1 MYALAV
7 KSGMQRFFSL
17 ALLSASLGWSVTL
30 RSQSAE
36 AVAAMYE
43 NGEYTRIVQELDHPE
58 SAELA
63 RLRADALQK
72 LGHFSAAIDA
82 YIMAIQMNPADGEAH
97 LNRGICALSMNNYP
111 GAKADLATARRIH
124 PSNPKT
130 WYWSAAL
137 AYAEG
142 ENDHCF
148 NHLAEAVK
156 QKPDYLEAHYL
167 GGALFYDQ
175 GALKD
180 AEKAFERCLEI
191 NPDHGLSQL
200 SLAMVYID
208 QLRYS
213 KANALLDALAVSTND
228 TVRTH
233 ALYQRGVSKYE
244 SRDRAGACADWE
256 TAANLGD
263 LDAQNLIDTACAD
276 TKKKK
281 LERRSVH
288 VEF

>member
-1 MYALAV
+1 M
-7 KSGMQRFFSL
+7 KSFFSL
-17 ALLSASLGWSVTL
+17 AFLCASLGWPIAAY
-30 RSQSAE
+30 SQSLE
-36 AVAAMYE
+36 AIAAMYE
-43 NGEYTRIVQELDHPE
+43 NGEYTRIVAEVAHTE
-58 SAELA
+58 SAEIA

-72 LGHFSAAIDA
+72 LGQFTAAMEA
-82 YIMAIQMNPADGEAH
+82 YNTAIQMNPADGEAH
-97 LNRGICALSMNNYP
+97 LNRGICAMSLNNYA
-111 GAKADLATARRIH
+111 GAKVDLATARRIH

-142 ENDHCF
+142 ENEPCL

-156 QKPDYLEAHYL
+156 LKPDYLEAHYL
-167 GGALFYDQ
+167 GGALFYDL

-180 AEKAFERCLEI
+180 AEKAFARCLEI
-191 NPDHGLSQL
+191 NPDHALSQL
-200 SLAMVYID
+200 SLAMVFTE

-213 KANALLDALAVSTND
+213 KANAILDALADSADD

-244 SRDRAGACADWE
+244 SRDREGACADWE
-256 TAANLGD
+256 TAASLGD
-263 LDAQNLIDTACAD
+263 ADAQNLVDTACAD
-276 TKKKK
+276 AKKKK